1 MTREGGRGGKKGEVG
16 GLVVKYEC
24 ISRFFLRPMQ
34 VRVVSS
40 NAQLNCAAELQT
52 VSNGPAVQLQA
63 LWVTRNERCKPHYY
77 SWFSRP

>member
-24 ISRFFLRPMQ
+24 ISRFLS
-34 VRVVSS
+34 SS
-40 NAQLNCAAELQT
+40 NAGACCEFECAAELQT
-52 VSNGPAVQLQA
+52 VSNGPAVQLQE

-77 SWFSRP
+77 